1 MRILTTDD
9 PNADGDLEYPNPP
22 APTGITLTPRIRPHH
37 HVRSPI
43 KIRWEAVD
51 DAPAYRVRYRK
62 DGGTAWVN
70 PNRQPRAAHPWP
82 NMHDA
87 EPGPQPQ
94 RPPPP
99 PQESASK
106 SSKRTNGTRSRWPP
120 ARTHRAAA
128 PAHGRPASTRP
139 QDERTRPQTTIRK
152 TAPSTEW
159 GRAT

>member
-94 RPPPP
+94 RPPPQRISIQKLEENQRYEVQVATCTDTSCGSTGP
-99 PQESASK
+99 WSASQYA
-106 SSKRTNGTRSRWPP
+106 T
-120 ARTHRAAA
+120 AR
-128 PAHGRPASTRP
+128 
-139 QDERTRPQTTIRK
+139 
-152 TAPSTEW
+152 
-159 GRAT
+159 